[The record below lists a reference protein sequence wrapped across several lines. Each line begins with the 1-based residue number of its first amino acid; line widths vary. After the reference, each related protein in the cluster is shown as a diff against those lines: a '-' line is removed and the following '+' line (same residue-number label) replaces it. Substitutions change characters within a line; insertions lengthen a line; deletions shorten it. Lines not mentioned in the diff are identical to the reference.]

1 MDFASRLSQLIAERE
16 TNKLQLSKDIGVSS
30 SLLSAWEKGNKK
42 PSFDNLL
49 ALADRFGVSIDYLAG
64 RSEVRPAGPAAEMT
78 KREVR
83 LLNAFRQLNE
93 DDQLIEVGRVEALA
107 DAMRK
112 KQKHEGVG

>member
-1 MDFASRLSQLIAERE
+1 MDFASRLSQLMEERE

-30 SLLSAWEKGNKK
+30 SLLSAWEKGNKR
-42 PSFDNLL
+42 PSFDNLI
-49 ALADRFGVSIDYLAG
+49 ALADRFSVPLDYLVC
-64 RSEVRPAGPAAEMT
+64 RTSERPSAQSEELS

-83 LLNAFRQLNE
+83 LLKAFRQLDE